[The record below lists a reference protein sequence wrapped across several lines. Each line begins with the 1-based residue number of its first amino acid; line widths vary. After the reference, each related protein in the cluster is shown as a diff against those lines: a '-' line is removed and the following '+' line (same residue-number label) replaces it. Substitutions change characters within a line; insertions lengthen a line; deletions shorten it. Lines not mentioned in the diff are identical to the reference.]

1 MEEIRFEYGA
11 MSSRYALY
19 ATDKLTAYA
28 AMLLH
33 FGEANHLIALYE
45 PEDVVKDDQWLN
57 PFGAISARLDEI
69 YGGEGSFDR
78 YFETH
83 KEEIVKAYDTIEQ
96 IC

>member
-1 MEEIRFEYGA
+1 

-33 FGEANHLIALYE
+33 FGKSSHLIALYE

-69 YGGEGSFDR
+69 YGGKGSFDR
-78 YFETH
+78 YFEAH
-83 KEEIVKAYDTIEQ
+83 KEEITKAYDTIEQ

>member
-1 MEEIRFEYGA
+1 MEKIRFEYGA
-11 MSSRYALY
+11 VSSRYALY

-33 FGEANHLIALYE
+33 YGRNNHLIALYE
-45 PEDVVKDDQWLN
+45 PENVVKDDQWIN

-78 YFETH
+78 YFEAH
-83 KEEIVKAYDTIEQ
+83 KEEIAKAYATIEQ